1 MAVKT
6 YSRLARVEEAK
17 ARKTVLVYAFLTLA
31 VILFLLFF
39 GVRILTSISSFIQP
53 EQKQTTT
60 DTDRTPPSPPQLDY
74 VQPRTNVET
83 QTIKGEAEPDAVVQI
98 SVNGS
103 VTSTRSDSGG
113 GFSLD
118 VVLSEGDNTIT
129 AKATDTAGNMSN
141 QSEVISINLDKTPPT
156 LTVTK
161 PTAGQSFKSKDSP
174 IRVEGQTDAER
185 VTINDRIAVIDSQ
198 GKFSLPFNLSEGQND
213 LLVVAVDQAG
223 NKTEM
228 TISVSYTP

>member
-53 EQKQTTT
+53 EQKQTNV
-60 DTDRTPPSPPQLDY
+60 DDKTPPPPPQLDY
-74 VQPRTNVET
+74 VQPRTNIET
-83 QTIKGEAEPDAVVQI
+83 QTIKGESEPDAVVQI

-129 AKATDTAGNMSN
+129 AKATDTAGNISN

-185 VTINDRIAVIDSQ
+185 VTINDRIAVIDSS
-198 GKFSLPFNLSEGQND
+198 GKFSLPFNLADGQND

-223 NKTEM
+223 NKTEI